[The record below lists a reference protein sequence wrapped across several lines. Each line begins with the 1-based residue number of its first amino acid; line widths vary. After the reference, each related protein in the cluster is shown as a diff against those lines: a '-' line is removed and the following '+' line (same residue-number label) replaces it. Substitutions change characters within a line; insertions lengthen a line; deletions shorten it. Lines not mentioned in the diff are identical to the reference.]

1 MRMPKHRKSKTG
13 ARTRALVGEASRL
26 KSLDT
31 PPMQLSGAEEEPG
44 EEEPREQQ
52 DGGTVDSVLS
62 VARGARCPHSA
73 RASRL
78 ACVHG
83 QCPLSQRCFRCCTC
97 AVSGEIEDG
106 VWANG
111 VYATRSCRTGRRDRP
126 RHPTRTGQEV
136 SHRSLDAAARPA
148 LNDLLALTVP
158 QDPGA
163 IISVSAVPDQ
173 TTGRGYQD
181 RSACWQCSFCRGEL
195 RAWVRSEGTTR
206 TGGNEIKGGTSPNRP
221 CACCGSAM
229 EPNRATGPSAAIE
242 YCHRCGR
249 EPLCACCSN
258 FEFGW
263 PPAIDMRWARLTFT
277 AANAFPRTVA
287 GVERVRLVTCCHCMG
302 ELGQEHEDP
311 EQPLPITHG
320 RPEGWRL
327 CSQCVITMIRHG
339 NGMRTWRHSCTRGGS
354 QHAQTALVN

>member
-1 MRMPKHRKSKTG
+1 M
-13 ARTRALVGEASRL
+13 
-26 KSLDT
+26 
-31 PPMQLSGAEEEPG
+31 
-44 EEEPREQQ
+44 
-52 DGGTVDSVLS
+52 
-62 VARGARCPHSA
+62 
-73 RASRL
+73 
-78 ACVHG
+78 
-83 QCPLSQRCFRCCTC
+83 
-97 AVSGEIEDG
+97 
-106 VWANG
+106 WANG

-126 RHPTRTGQEV
+126 RHPSRTGQEV
-136 SHRSLDAAARPA
+136 NHRSLDAAARPA

-195 RAWVRSEGTTR
+195 RAWVRSEGATR
-206 TGGNEIKGGTSPNRP
+206 TGGNEIKVGTSQNRP
-221 CACCGSAM
+221 CARCGSAM

-277 AANAFPRTVA
+277 AANAFPRTVV

-327 CSQCVITMIRHG
+327 CSQCVITMITHG
-339 NGMRTWRHSCTRGGS
+339 DGMRTWRHSCTRGGS